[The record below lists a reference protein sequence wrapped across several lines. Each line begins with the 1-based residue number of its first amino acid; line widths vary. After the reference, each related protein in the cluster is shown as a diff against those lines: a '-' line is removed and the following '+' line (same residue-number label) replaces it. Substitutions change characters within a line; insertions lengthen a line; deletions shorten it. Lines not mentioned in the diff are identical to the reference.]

1 MKKQIEK
8 KFKEVIKSKILNES
22 IIDFLVLHPRRHFL
36 FDNIEGEIKKAERI
50 YPLDEKSIGQII
62 EAATIV
68 FSRVALA
75 EKEKLIMTE
84 SEKILMQKE
93 RDKYT
98 EIVEGLENAE
108 SATHIDNAAAN

>member
-1 MKKQIEK
+1 MKKLIEK

-22 IIDFLVLHPRRHFL
+22 IRDFLLLHPRRHVL
-36 FDNIEGEIKKAERI
+36 FDNIEGEIKRAEKT
-50 YPLDEKSIGQII
+50 YPLDEKSINQVI

-75 EKEKLIMTE
+75 EKEKSIMSE
-84 SEKILMQKE
+84 SGKILMQKE
-93 RDKYT
+93 KDKHN

-108 SATHIDNAAAN
+108 DATHIDNAVAN